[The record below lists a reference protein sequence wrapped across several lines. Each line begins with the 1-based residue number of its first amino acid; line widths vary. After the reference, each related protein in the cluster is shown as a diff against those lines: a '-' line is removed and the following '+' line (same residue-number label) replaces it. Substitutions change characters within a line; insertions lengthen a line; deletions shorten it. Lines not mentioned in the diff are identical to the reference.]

1 LSRSTTFEREFCRAD
16 RIRRQD
22 ASGGLPD
29 LVIDCLGNSV
39 EAIVMT
45 DKTKPVSMRLAKS
58 EIEQLH
64 ARAHT
69 LSATIA
75 GVARDL
81 IRTGL
86 AGGDNS
92 AMADRLMRIERRL
105 IALEQQGQETNARVE
120 SIDKAARDLLAMFE
134 ALLKALS
141 GESSGRAA

>member
-1 LSRSTTFEREFCRAD
+1 
-16 RIRRQD
+16 
-22 ASGGLPD
+22 
-29 LVIDCLGNSV
+29 VIDCLGNSV

-64 ARAHT
+64 ARAHA

-86 AGGDNS
+86 AGGDNM

-105 IALEQQGQETNARVE
+105 VALEQQGQETNARVE

-134 ALLKALS
+134 ALLKTLS
-141 GESSGRAA
+141 GESAGRVA

>member
-1 LSRSTTFEREFCRAD
+1 
-16 RIRRQD
+16 
-22 ASGGLPD
+22 
-29 LVIDCLGNSV
+29 
-39 EAIVMT
+39 MT
-45 DKTKPVSMRLAKS
+45 DKSKPVSMRLSKS

-64 ARAHT
+64 ARART
-69 LSATIA
+69 LSATVS

-86 AGGDNS
+86 AGGDNT
-92 AMADRLMRIERRL
+92 ALADRLMRVERRFV
-105 IALEQQGQETNARVE
+105 ALEQKGDETNARVE

>member
-1 LSRSTTFEREFCRAD
+1 
-16 RIRRQD
+16 
-22 ASGGLPD
+22 
-29 LVIDCLGNSV
+29 VIDCLGNSV

-45 DKTKPVSMRLAKS
+45 DKSKPVSMRLSKS

-69 LSATIA
+69 LSATVS

-86 AGGDNS
+86 AGGDNT
-92 AMADRLMRIERRL
+92 AVADRLMRVERRL
-105 IALEQQGQETNARVE
+105 VALEQKGDETNARVE